1 MSTINDIGIPGVGT
15 GILQPK
21 RKNLWRVTFANLGGG
36 TNTQPLSMQA
46 ISIERPKL
54 EFAEI
59 PLHRYN
65 SVAWVG
71 GKHTWTEITLVV
83 QDDVSGTASQVI
95 QAQMQKQQWLIGAE
109 GQWLA
114 TAGEGSQYKFVT
126 YLDMLDGNQQVIE
139 NWTIEGCWL
148 KGANWDTVE
157 YASSDPVQITLTM
170 RYDHARQQIGGY
182 TQGQGVATG
191 GPGKI

>member
-1 MSTINDIGIPGVGT
+1 MATINDIGIPGVGT

-21 RKNLWRVTFANLGGG
+21 RKNLWRVTFGNLGGG
-36 TNTQPLSMQA
+36 VNTQPVSMQA

-71 GKHTWTEITLVV
+71 GKHTWSEISMIV
-83 QDDVSGTASQVI
+83 QDDVSGTATQVI
-95 QAQMQKQQWLIGAE
+95 QAQLQKQQWLIGAE

-114 TAGEGSQYKFVT
+114 VAGEGSQYKFVT
-126 YLDMLDGNQQVIE
+126 YLDLLDGNQQVIE
-139 NWTIEGCWL
+139 NWTIEGCWF
-148 KGANWDTVE
+148 KSANWDTME
-157 YASSDPVQITLTM
+157 YATSDPVQITLSI
-170 RYDHARQQIGGY
+170 RYDHARQQVGGY